1 MTGPPRPTLPM
12 SGECQAVLA
21 ALEHARRT
29 LGKGDLSE
37 TEELWP
43 RLDRCARR
51 LATLEPDE
59 RDGIKPVMLALLDEL
74 QRTIEAF
81 GDEHRHLG
89 EKLKSASRSMAAG
102 AAYRQANG
110 R

>member
-1 MTGPPRPTLPM
+1 MTPLID
-12 SGECQAVLA
+12 EFQAILA
-21 ALEHARRT
+21 ALEHARRA
-29 LGKGDLSE
+29 LDKGDLAE

-51 LATLEPDE
+51 LATLDHDE
-59 RDGIKPVMLALLDEL
+59 RAGTKPVMLALLDEL

-81 GDEHRHLG
+81 GEEHRHLG
-89 EKLKSASRSMAAG
+89 DKLKSASRSMAAG